1 MYTCP
6 VRLHTEQGRLLRA
19 CLSTRTPYRVF
30 VELRDTRPGPPS
42 LHVRA
47 HAISEPACCDNVE
60 TKTPATRQH
69 SGKSLACIQHV
80 TSRVSKCHGF
90 LPRLTAHVGTVSN
103 GPRPTNATRDRVSP
117 PLRFPC
123 ASPGPIRRLRAET
136 VKTPTA
142 SHTHMFV
149 YTFRG
154 WPWLCIVDA
163 VATPFFLSLCC
174 HNKTPDCFDPPLSQ
188 LEACCH
194 ATRPQCHPTP

>member
-80 TSRVSKCHGF
+80 TSRVSI
-90 LPRLTAHVGTVSN
+90 
-103 GPRPTNATRDRVSP
+103 
-117 PLRFPC
+117 RFPC